1 MQQIF
6 VIETKLCK
14 IKIEFFEIN
23 NLTNANYNTKK
34 IYKDTTKI
42 FFLIYNKKFNI
53 WFWSKLLCVGYVI
66 FLCIK

>member
-23 NLTNANYNTKK
+23 NLNNANYNTKK
-34 IYKDTTKI
+34 I
-42 FFLIYNKKFNI
+42 
-53 WFWSKLLCVGYVI
+53 
-66 FLCIK
+66 